1 MKYRQFEELPVWK
14 DSAELARRTYNF
26 TSLDPFRSHPGLRD
40 QLERAALSVSNNV
53 AEGFER
59 GTTNELLAFL
69 YIARGSAGEVRSM
82 LRVIEGWEAFGNF
95 KSQIS
100 DLRGRCEKISRQL
113 YGWIENQKNSEIP
126 GQRRLDEKAR
136 AGYSSKKDREEF
148 LEELRRINEAAAIQ
162 RKESRKPTDES

>member
-1 MKYRQFEELPVWK
+1 MTYSRFEELPIWQEAIK
-14 DSAELARRTYNF
+14 LAEGVYDMTE
-26 TSLDPFRSHPGLRD
+26 SKGWPGSFSLRD

-82 LRVIEGWEAFGNF
+82 LCFLERRNGFANL

-100 DLRGRCEKISRQL
+100 DLKSSAESCSRQL
-113 YGWIENQKNSEIP
+113 WAWADHLQNSEIK
-126 GQRRLDEKAR
+126 GQRHLNKKTR
-136 AGYSSKKDREEF
+136 AGYESKRDLKEF
-148 LEELRRINEAAAIQ
+148 EQELQEKMHSRN
-162 RKESRKPTDES
+162 KSRKQ